1 MFVDVLHGDAATLS
15 FDDVNSAG
23 AFLSLRLRL
32 SANSSITVNVET
44 APPNIRM
51 LRVVY
56 VCTEHILRTAAET
69 GDNVIYYGI
78 GPVGIGPV
86 TGRRQWTTITRD
98 LDVDVLKGST
108 KPSRRR
114 SSSVYARMRRKEFMQ
129 HQMDA
134 DNRKSNKRSRNL
146 KRGIGKRQRRE
157 TEENEAGWKAKS
169 GVDGKQRLRSYLE
182 KDDEAVPTNVVRR
195 VISVELRGD
204 GYFDN
209 LTLSSVAPHL
219 RMFLRSADW
228 FVRHQDERGGWA
240 VPVER
245 RLADGRL
252 RLAPGWYSAMAQ
264 GQAMS
269 VLTRA
274 YVMTGDQKY
283 LDVARRATALF
294 DVPSANGGVLALLFN
309 LPWYEE
315 YPTVPATFVLNG
327 FIYALVGLY
336 DLSFAVAEGRAK
348 RREDRTAERLYAAGV
363 ESLHRL
369 LPIYDTGTGSLYD
382 LRHMTLSD
390 GGRQPPH
397 RARSDYHV
405 THIIQ
410 LLVMATIDDDPVIR
424 STAERWFGYLDGR
437 WAPKLPAVVYSAR

>member
-1 MFVDVLHGDAATLS
+1 MTLS
-15 FDDVNSAG
+15 FDDATSSVAK
-23 AFLSLRLRL
+23 FLLLDLRL
-32 SANSSITVNVET
+32 SANASITVNVELALPDVRT
-44 APPNIRM
+44 

-56 VCTEHILRTAAET
+56 VCAEHVLRTAAET
-69 GDNVIYYGI
+69 GDNVIFYGL
-78 GPVGIGPV
+78 GPW
-86 TGRRQWTTITRD
+86 TGRRKWTSVTRD

-108 KPSRRR
+108 KARRR
-114 SSSVYARMRRKEFMQ
+114 SSSTYARMRRKEFLQ

-134 DNRKSNKRSRNL
+134 DDRKSSQGNRKL
-146 KRGIGKRQRRE
+146 KRGTGKRQRRG
-157 TEENEAGWKAKS
+157 TGSENVAEPKAQS
-169 GVDGKQRLRSYLE
+169 GSDRTQRSHAYPA
-182 KDDEAVPTNVVRR
+182 KDDETTPTAVVSR
-195 VISVELRGD
+195 VISVELRGH

-209 LTLSSVAPHL
+209 LTLSSAAPHL

-274 YVMTGDQKY
+274 SVLTGDGKY
-283 LDVARRATALF
+283 LDAARRATALF
-294 DVPSANGGVLALLFN
+294 DVPSEDGGVLASLFN
-309 LPWYEE
+309 VPWYEE
-315 YPTVPATFVLNG
+315 YPTVPGTFVLNG

-336 DLSFAVAEGRAK
+336 DLRSAVADGRAK
-348 RREDRTAERLYAAGV
+348 RREDHNAQRLYTAGV
-363 ESLHRL
+363 ESLRQM
-369 LPIYDTGTGSLYD
+369 LPLYDTGTGSLYD
-382 LRHMTLSD
+382 LRHVTLSD

-410 LLVMATIDDDPVIR
+410 LLVMVTIDDDDVIK
-424 STAERWFGYLDGR
+424 STAARWLGYLDGR
-437 WAPKLPAVVYSAR
+437 WAPKLPAVYSA